1 MCSEN
6 NTEIDR
12 VGRKYHSTGGLLNV
26 ERFSWRPDISND
38 ILAAAAE
45 LGYPI
50 PEELNGDQL
59 TGFTVAQTMSKDGVR
74 RSAATAFLRPFR
86 DRRNLQVVTNATVT
100 KILLKEKKAVGVQYY
115 KVDKPANRNSILQ
128 LYTGNF

>member
-6 NTEIDR
+6 NTEINR

-45 LGYPI
+45 MGYPI
-50 PEELNGDQL
+50 PEELNGDQS
-59 TGFTVAQTMSKDGVR
+59 TGFTVAQMMSKDGVR
-74 RSAATAFLRPFR
+74 RSSATAFLRPFR
-86 DRRNLQVVTNATVT
+86 DRRNLRVVTNATVT
-100 KILLKEKKAVGVQYY
+100 KIIVQEKKAVGVQYY
-115 KVDKPANRNSILQ
+115 KVNQ
-128 LYTGNF
+128 LRFISFLFATN